1 MKSKN
6 SPLTFIFVVAFAGA
20 ILITI
25 FIKNYLVPLFGPGK
39 IFPPEFFPPKT
50 TNLSKVEKF
59 KSEAEFKEYLEKSPA
74 GISGLGSDLMF
85 GNQTRVMLEEKA
97 FPSAAPEGMGAGG
110 AARVSETNVQVAGID
125 EPDIVKTDGKEIY
138 FSSPQSWVEE
148 PIYRIPEIPELRPD
162 EKMIYPSPVPPLPS
176 GGLSLVRAF
185 PPADLA
191 KDSELNL
198 YGDLLLKDK
207 ILLVFSQDYPKK
219 IYGYDVADPKKPE
232 KKWEVKIAENHEL
245 VTSRLYDDRVYLV
258 VRSSISPDRPCPI
271 KPLNIEGEDFSI
283 GCADIYHPITPIPT
297 DVTYSFMRLNPNTGR
312 VEKTA
317 TFVASSDSATVYM
330 SENFLYLGYLSPGDM
345 IDFFVGLLTENGD
358 LFPASM
364 VAKIKKLQ
372 GYDLSAN
379 AKMAELGSIMEKYQN
394 SLASDERLKVEN
406 ELQNRFKSYLKKHGR
421 ELLKTGIVKVA
432 VDDLQVAGG
441 GEVPGSLLNQFSLDE
456 YEGNLRVATTTGGG
470 FWGWG
475 FGGDQGESVSDV
487 YVLDKNL
494 RTIGA
499 VQDLGK
505 GERIY
510 SARFV
515 EDKGYLVTFRQTDPF
530 YVLDLSRPRSPELKG
545 ELKIPGF
552 SSYLHPITQ
561 DLVLGIGEEGNQVKV
576 SLFDVSRPAD
586 PKEVAKYNLDE
597 YWSEVANTH
606 HAFLLDKKHSVFFLP
621 GSKGGYVFSY
631 QNDNLKLV
639 KAVSSPSA
647 RRALY
652 LNDYLYIIS
661 DQKITVLNEKDWE
674 KVNEL
679 DL

>member
-25 FIKNYLVPLFGPGK
+25 LIKNYLVPLFGPGK
-39 IFPPEFFPPKT
+39 ILPPQIFPPQT

-59 KSEAEFKEYLEKSPA
+59 KSETEFKEYLEKAPA
-74 GISGLGSDLMF
+74 GYGGFSTTEFRLQGLVG
-85 GNQTRVMLEEKA
+85 QPKA
-97 FPSAAPEGMGAGG
+97 VPSADMGEGMGGGG
-110 AARVSETNVQVAGID
+110 AERVSETNVQVPGID
-125 EPDIVKTDGKEIY
+125 EPDILKTDGQEIY
-138 FSSPQSWVEE
+138 FSSPQSWVKE
-148 PIYRIPEIPELRPD
+148 PIYRIPEIPELPPD
-162 EKMIYPSPVPPLPS
+162 EKMIYPPPVPPLPT

-198 YGDLLLKDK
+198 DGDLLLKDK

-219 IYGYDVADPKKPE
+219 IYGYDVTDPKKPE

-258 VRSSISPDRPCPI
+258 VRSNISPDRPCPI

-330 SENFLYLGYLSPGDM
+330 SENFLYLGYLYQGDL
-345 IDFFVGLLTENGD
+345 IKFFVDLLAENSD
-358 LFPASM
+358 LFPAQI

-379 AKMAELGSIMEKYQN
+379 AKMTELGTILETYQN
-394 SLASDERLKVEN
+394 SLTSDERLKIEN
-406 ELQNRFKSYLKKHGR
+406 ELENRMQNYLKKHSR
-421 ELLKTGIVKVA
+421 ELQKTGIVKVA
-432 VDDLQVAGG
+432 VDDLKVVGG
-441 GEVPGSLLNQFSLDE
+441 GEVPGALLNQFSLDE
-456 YEGNLRVATTTGGG
+456 YEGNLRVATTTGSGW
-470 FWGWG
+470 WGWG
-475 FGGDQGESVSDV
+475 MGSSQDESVNDV
-487 YVLDKNL
+487 YVLDKSL
-494 RTIGA
+494 RQVGS
-499 VQDLGK
+499 VKDLGK

-510 SARFV
+510 SVRFV
-515 EDKGYLVTFRQTDPF
+515 EDKGYVVTFKQTDPF
-530 YVLDLSRPRSPELKG
+530 YVLDLANARSPQLKG

-552 SSYLHPITQ
+552 SSYLHPITK
-561 DLVLGIGEEGNQVKV
+561 DLILGIGEEGNQVKI

-586 PKEVAKYNLDE
+586 PQEVAKYNLDE
-597 YWSEVANTH
+597 YWSEVSSTH

-639 KAVSSPSA
+639 KAVISPQA

-652 LNDYLYIIS
+652 LNDYLYIVS

-679 DL
+679 GL